1 MASRFNG
8 EVAPVAGWAKS
19 TIPRGSPGA
28 DDSFMNRDADESKVD
43 DQVLLP
49 IPGEALLSNRA
60 DVVFV
65 VGVLKRLL
73 SLNS

>member
-1 MASRFNG
+1 
-8 EVAPVAGWAKS
+8 
-19 TIPRGSPGA
+19 
-28 DDSFMNRDADESKVD
+28 MNRDADESKVD